1 MELLLVRHGIAA
13 DGSPD
18 ESRALTK
25 EGRRKTRAAARGL
38 AALVDIGVVATSPLT
53 RAVQTAEL
61 LGTAVVIVDALR
73 PGRPLREALAWIRSR
88 RERRITLVGHE
99 PHLSTL
105 ASWLMTGHEHSV
117 LAMKKSQAVLLEM
130 DAWEPGTAR
139 LLWSLP
145 PRASR
150 ALH

>member
-13 DGSPD
+13 DGPPD
-18 ESRALTK
+18 ETRALTN
-25 EGRRKTRAAARGL
+25 EGRRKTRAAFRGL
-38 AALVDIGVVATSPLT
+38 VTMVRVGVIATSPLT
-53 RAVQTAEL
+53 RAMQTAEL
-61 LGTAVVIVDALR
+61 LGPKVVVVDALR
-73 PGRPLREALAWIRSR
+73 PGRPVRDALAWLRTR
-88 RERRITLVGHE
+88 REKRVALVGHE

-130 DAWEPGTAR
+130 DAWEPGAAR

-145 PRASR
+145 PRALR
-150 ALH
+150 AL